1 MSGADARVWNG
12 LRALV
17 HERYDRR
24 KEVSEALGMSFIRI
38 KALRRL
44 AAAGPMSMRR
54 LAADLQTDPPY
65 TSLVVDDLVRRGY
78 VERTVDPA
86 DRRVKIV
93 QISGPGSEVAARAEA
108 IIGEPPAPLRSLPPD
123 DLAALDRIVAALLRD
138 PQTSVE
144 SAAVAPDSTDV

>member
-108 IIGEPPAPLRSLPPD
+108 IIGEPPAPLRALPPD
-123 DLAALDRIVAALLRD
+123 DLATLDRIVAVLLRE
-138 PQTSVE
+138 PRP
-144 SAAVAPDSTDV
+144 SAKRP

>member
-65 TSLVVDDLVRRGY
+65 TTVVVDDLVRRGY
-78 VERTVDPA
+78 VERTVAPA

-93 QISGPGSEVAARAEA
+93 QITGPGSEAAARADA
-108 IIGEPPAPLRSLPPD
+108 ILGEPPEALSALPPE
-123 DLAALDRIVAALLRD
+123 DLAALDRIVAALLRE
-138 PQTSVE
+138 PRTSVE